1 MKRIGVISDTH
12 GWVDPQ
18 VGLLF
23 AGVDHIIH
31 AGDIGKV
38 AVLDDLAAIAP
49 VTAVSGNVD
58 WSSGTELADL
68 PATAQLEI
76 AGVRFFVAHMR
87 GHITQNWDLS
97 KRGAGGECGAG
108 SDGGAG
114 GERGACV
121 AVYGHSH
128 RAEIERRDGI
138 LFLNPGA
145 AGAARF
151 GLPRSV
157 ALLEIDGDDLRPRI
171 VDLE

>member
-18 VGLLF
+18 VGTLF
-23 AGVDHIIH
+23 AGIDHIIH
-31 AGDIGKV
+31 AGDIGK
-38 AVLDDLAAIAP
+38 ATVLDDLAAIAP

-68 PATAQLEI
+68 PATALLDI
-76 AGVRFFVAHMR
+76 AGVRFVIAHMR
-87 GHITQNWDLS
+87 GYITQTWNL
-97 KRGAGGECGAG
+97 GECGA
-108 SDGGAG
+108 
-114 GERGACV
+114 RV

-128 RAEIERRDGI
+128 RAEIERRDGV

-151 GLPRSV
+151 GLSRSV

-171 VDLE
+171 VNLE

>member
-1 MKRIGVISDTH
+1 MKRIGLISDTH
-12 GWVDPQ
+12 GWTDSQ
-18 VGLLF
+18 VGTLF

-31 AGDIGKV
+31 AGDIGTV

-68 PATAQLEI
+68 PPTAQVDI
-76 AGVRFFVAHMR
+76 AGVRFVIAHIR
-87 GHITQNWDLS
+87 GYITHTWDLS
-97 KRGAGGECGAG
+97 ECGA
-108 SDGGAG
+108 
-114 GERGACV
+114 RV

-128 RAEIERRDGI
+128 RAEIEWRDDGMI
-138 LFLNPGA
+138 FLNPGA

-171 VDLE
+171 VNLE